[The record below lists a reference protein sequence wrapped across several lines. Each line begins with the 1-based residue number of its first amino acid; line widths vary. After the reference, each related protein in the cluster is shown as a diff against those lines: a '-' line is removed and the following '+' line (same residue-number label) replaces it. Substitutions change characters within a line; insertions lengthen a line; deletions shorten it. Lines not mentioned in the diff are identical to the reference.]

1 MTNVSKLLFFSCLF
15 FVLVVSPLYAE
26 NNPRGGAPTRQI
38 PEALAAK
45 GTVNRQSA
53 VPIAAASQSSGDGN
67 TENKEHAAGNRG
79 KIPPPGHPSAVPGK
93 TPSQAKKHSAR
104 ALSPVSLSFDD
115 ADMYQVIQTVF
126 GEILKVNYIVDQRVK
141 GRVTFRSVT
150 PVEGDRVLSVMEVIL
165 RLNGVGVVEEGGL
178 YRIVPIGDVAREPAE
193 VTVGRDPDS
202 FGVEGKSIIRVV
214 PVMYSQSSEI
224 VKLITPFLTTTAV
237 VIDVPNINHIML
249 VDTDANI
256 RRLLK
261 LIDLFDSEQTKKK
274 KPQVF
279 VYHVQNSKAKDI
291 ANILQQVFLS
301 SGRGGAVNPP
311 LAASPSAGKT
321 AGTSGGAPV
330 PGPRSGS
337 EGGLIVSGSQAGE
350 GLVSPITKIIAEENL
365 NSLIILSLPE
375 DYEVIKEAI
384 QRVDIIPRQV
394 VIEGVIAE
402 ITLKD
407 DLKLGVSWALTFSPG
422 GMNGV
427 LGALEGTVGFDVP
440 GATATS
446 TTGSGTFT
454 FAGTVGGDFKTVIDT
469 LATQSK
475 AKLLAV
481 PRILVT
487 DNKEARIQVGE
498 QVPIVTT
505 ETIAST
511 TTNAQRTIQYKD
523 IGIILKVKPRINE
536 GGLVTLDLAQEVSS
550 YDTITLFD
558 GETNIIVKKTE
569 ATTNLVVQ
577 DGQTI
582 LIGGLIRED
591 ISAARSG
598 IPYLSKIP
606 LLGYLFGSTTDENHR
621 KELIILLTPRVIK
634 NQHDARKATSSYVD
648 DMTKTGKGKLKK
660 EELIRDV
667 PRQEED
673 VKNDAA
679 GTGKGAQGKNGGPE
693 GQATKLPQGSK
704 DKEKPPVSV
713 QEETK
718 KNKTQKQAG
727 TGPQREIREGQGT
740 KEHEVTHTEA
750 PVARD
755 EIEVQRNRGQK
766 AEKQVP
772 PQQAP
777 KTSVEKVQDKGRK
790 KPEPARSQDSLAGK
804 EPAPREAG
812 EEPVPKVATGSQGE
826 S

>member
-1 MTNVSKLLFFSCLF
+1 
-15 FVLVVSPLYAE
+15 
-26 NNPRGGAPTRQI
+26 
-38 PEALAAK
+38 
-45 GTVNRQSA
+45 
-53 VPIAAASQSSGDGN
+53 
-67 TENKEHAAGNRG
+67 
-79 KIPPPGHPSAVPGK
+79 
-93 TPSQAKKHSAR
+93 
-104 ALSPVSLSFDD
+104 
-115 ADMYQVIQTVF
+115 MYQVIQTVF
-126 GEILKVNYIVDQRVK
+126 GEILRVNYIVDQRVK

-150 PVEGDRVLSVMEVIL
+150 PVEGDKVLSVMEVIL
-165 RLNGVGVVEEGGL
+165 RLNGVGVVEESGL
-178 YRIVPIGDVAREPAE
+178 YRIVPIGDVAKEPAE
-193 VTVGRDPDS
+193 VTVGRNPDS
-202 FGVEGKSIIRVV
+202 IEIEGKSIIRVV

-224 VKLITPFLTTTAV
+224 VKLITPFLTATAV

-249 VDTDANI
+249 VDTDANVK
-256 RRLLK
+256 RLLK
-261 LIDLFDSEQTKKK
+261 LIDLFDSEQTRKR

-301 SGRGGAVNPP
+301 SGHGGAANPP
-311 LAASPSAGKT
+311 LAASPSAGKA
-321 AGTSGGAPV
+321 AGASGAPAA
-330 PGPRSGS
+330 RSGP

-350 GLVSPITKIIAEENL
+350 GLISPITKIIAEENL

-384 QRVDIIPRQV
+384 RRVDIIPRQV
-394 VIEGVIAE
+394 IIEGVIAE

-407 DLKLGVSWALTFSPG
+407 DLKLGVSWALQFSPG

-427 LGALEGTVGFDVP
+427 LGAVDGTVGFDVP

-648 DMTKTGKGKLKK
+648 DITKTGKGKLKK

-667 PRQEED
+667 PRQD
-673 VKNDAA
+673 KDGKNDA
-679 GTGKGAQGKNGGPE
+679 G
-693 GQATKLPQGSK
+693 
-704 DKEKPPVSV
+704 
-713 QEETK
+713 
-718 KNKTQKQAG
+718 
-727 TGPQREIREGQGT
+727 EIREGRKT
-740 KEHEVTHTEA
+740 REHEMMHTEA
-750 PVARD
+750 PPARD
-755 EIEVQRNRGQK
+755 D
-766 AEKQVP
+766 P
-772 PQQAP
+772 
-777 KTSVEKVQDKGRK
+777 
-790 KPEPARSQDSLAGK
+790 AGK
-804 EPAPREAG
+804 EPAPRAAG
-812 EEPVPKVATGSQGE
+812 EEPVPKVAPRSQGE

>member
-1 MTNVSKLLFFSCLF
+1 MRRNWGRFIFVWCFLLA
-15 FVLVVSPLYAE
+15 VVVPSSYA
-26 NNPRGGAPTRQI
+26 
-38 PEALAAK
+38 
-45 GTVNRQSA
+45 
-53 VPIAAASQSSGDGN
+53 DGN
-67 TENKEHAAGNRG
+67 TMGTRSGAHGGTASSVPVEASGEAEAVEEPKGE
-79 KIPPPGHPSAVPGK
+79 IPPPGVNPK
-93 TPSQAKKHSAR
+93 AKKRVVRSAN
-104 ALSPVSLSFDD
+104 SVSLSFDD

-178 YRIVPIGDVAREPAE
+178 YRLVPIGEVAREPAE
-193 VTVGRDPDS
+193 VTVGRNPDS
-202 FGVEGKSIIRVV
+202 IEVEGKSIIRVV
-214 PVMYSQSSEI
+214 PIMYGQSSEI

-237 VIDVPNINHIML
+237 VVDVANINHIML
-249 VDTDANI
+249 VDTDANVK
-256 RRLLK
+256 RLLK
-261 LIDLFDSEQTKKK
+261 LIDLFDSEQTKQK

-301 SGRGGAVNPP
+301 SGRGGAANPP
-311 LAASPSAGKT
+311 LAASPSAGAKT
-321 AGTSGGAPV
+321 SASKESPGAAVRSALGGL
-330 PGPRSGS
+330 SGS
-337 EGGLIVSGSQAGE
+337 DSHMGD

-384 QRVDIIPRQV
+384 RRVDIIPRQV
-394 VIEGVIAE
+394 IIEGVIAE

-407 DLKLGVSWALTFSPG
+407 DLKLGVSWALQFSPG

-427 LGALEGTVGFDVP
+427 LGAVDGTVGFDVP
-440 GATATS
+440 GASATS
-446 TTGSGTFT
+446 TTGSGTFS
-454 FAGTVGGDFKTVIDT
+454 FAGTVGGDFKAVIDT

-511 TTNAQRTIQYKD
+511 TTTAQRTIQYKD

-606 LLGYLFGSTTDENHR
+606 LLGYLFGSTTEENHR

-648 DMTKTGKGKLKK
+648 DITKTGKGKLKK

-667 PRQEED
+667 PQE
-673 VKNDAA
+673 A
-679 GTGKGAQGKNGGPE
+679 NGGKP
-693 GQATKLPQGSK
+693 QAVPQSGTRK
-704 DKEKPPVSV
+704 DGTKPPEAKPPRQV
-713 QEETK
+713 EEGSNTK
-718 KNKTQKQAG
+718 
-727 TGPQREIREGQGT
+727 R
-740 KEHEVTHTEA
+740 HEVMQAEA
-750 PVARD
+750 M
-755 EIEVQRNRGQK
+755 
-766 AEKQVP
+766 
-772 PQQAP
+772 
-777 KTSVEKVQDKGRK
+777 
-790 KPEPARSQDSLAGK
+790 PAGGDIGVRSPDSPAAK
-804 EPAPREAG
+804 EPPPKVVFQGEAG
-812 EEPVPKVATGSQGE
+812 L
-826 S
+826 

>member
-1 MTNVSKLLFFSCLF
+1 MMTNCRKLVFFGCLF
-15 FVLVVSPLYAE
+15 FTLIVTPSYGE
-26 NNPRGGAPTRQI
+26 NNPRT
-38 PEALAAK
+38 
-45 GTVNRQSA
+45 A
-53 VPIAAASQSSGDGN
+53 VPRQVSQHSGEAEGPSSTDLRATQPSEKANPAQGTPDE
-67 TENKEHAAGNRG
+67 TS
-79 KIPPPGHPSAVPGK
+79 PPAPGMPRK
-93 TPSQAKKHSAR
+93 AKKLTAR
-104 ALSPVSLSFDD
+104 ASSPVSLSFDD

-150 PVEGDRVLSVMEVIL
+150 PIEGDRVLSVMEVIL
-165 RLNGVGVVEEGGL
+165 RLNGVGVVEEGDL
-178 YRIVPIGDVAREPAE
+178 YRIVPMGDVAREPAE

-202 FGVEGKSIIRVV
+202 IEIQGKSIIRVV

-237 VIDVPNINHIML
+237 VVDVPNINQIML
-249 VDTDANI
+249 VDTDANVK
-256 RRLLK
+256 RLLK
-261 LIDLFDSEQTKKK
+261 LIDLFDSEQTRKK

-301 SGRGGAVNPP
+301 SGRGGAANPP

-321 AGTSGGAPV
+321 AGTSGGT
-330 PGPRSGS
+330 PGAVARSGP
-337 EGGLIVSGSQAGE
+337 EGGLIVSGSQLGD
-350 GLVSPITKIIAEENL
+350 GLVSPITKIIAEESL
-365 NSLIILSLPE
+365 NALVILSLPE

-384 QRVDIIPRQV
+384 RRVDIIPRQV
-394 VIEGVIAE
+394 IIEGVIAE

-407 DLKLGVSWALTFSPG
+407 DLKLGVSWALQFSPG

-427 LGALEGTVGFDVP
+427 LGAVNGTVGFDVP

-446 TTGSGTFT
+446 TTGSGTFN
-454 FAGTVGGDFKTVIDT
+454 FAGTVGGDFKAVIDT

-511 TTNAQRTIQYKD
+511 TTAAQRTIQYKD

-634 NQHDARKATSSYVD
+634 NQQDARKATSSYVD
-648 DMTKTGKGKLKK
+648 DITKTGKGKLQK
-660 EELIRDV
+660 EELIRNI
-667 PRQEED
+667 PQEEKD
-673 VKNDAA
+673 GKKN
-679 GTGKGAQGKNGGPE
+679 TG
-693 GQATKLPQGSK
+693 
-704 DKEKPPVSV
+704 
-713 QEETK
+713 ETK
-718 KNKTQKQAG
+718 KDREVMDGGSEGQVKKAPQDG
-727 TGPQREIREGQGT
+727 TGEQKPQAQRQDARKDEARKEPGAKPARQIKEGQGT
-740 KEHEVTHTEA
+740 KKHEMM
-750 PVARD
+750 
-755 EIEVQRNRGQK
+755 Q
-766 AEKQVP
+766 
-772 PQQAP
+772 
-777 KTSVEKVQDKGRK
+777 S
-790 KPEPARSQDSLAGK
+790 
-804 EPAPREAG
+804 EPAPEAA
-812 EEPVPKVATGSQGE
+812 PGSGGK

>member
-1 MTNVSKLLFFSCLF
+1 MRRNWGRFIFVWCFLLA
-15 FVLVVSPLYAE
+15 VVVPSSYA
-26 NNPRGGAPTRQI
+26 
-38 PEALAAK
+38 
-45 GTVNRQSA
+45 
-53 VPIAAASQSSGDGN
+53 DGN
-67 TENKEHAAGNRG
+67 TMRTQPGAHGGTASSVPVEASGEAEAVEESKGE
-79 KIPPPGHPSAVPGK
+79 IPPPGVNPK
-93 TPSQAKKHSAR
+93 AKKRAVRSAN
-104 ALSPVSLSFDD
+104 PVSLSFDD

-178 YRIVPIGDVAREPAE
+178 YRLVPIGEVAREPAE
-193 VTVGRDPDS
+193 VTVGRNPDS
-202 FGVEGKSIIRVV
+202 IEVEGKSIIRVV
-214 PVMYSQSSEI
+214 PIMYGQSSEI

-237 VIDVPNINHIML
+237 VVDVANINHIML
-249 VDTDANI
+249 VDTDANVK
-256 RRLLK
+256 RLLK
-261 LIDLFDSEQTKKK
+261 LIDLFDSEQTKQK

-301 SGRGGAVNPP
+301 SGRGGAANPP
-311 LAASPSAGKT
+311 LAASPSAGAKT
-321 AGTSGGAPV
+321 SASKESPGAAVRSALGGL
-330 PGPRSGS
+330 SGS
-337 EGGLIVSGSQAGE
+337 DSHMGD

-384 QRVDIIPRQV
+384 RRVDIIPRQV
-394 VIEGVIAE
+394 IIEGVIAE

-407 DLKLGVSWALTFSPG
+407 DLKLGVSWALQFSPG

-427 LGALEGTVGFDVP
+427 LGAVDGTVGFDVP

-446 TTGSGTFT
+446 TTGSGTFS
-454 FAGTVGGDFKTVIDT
+454 FAGTVGGDFKAVIDT

-511 TTNAQRTIQYKD
+511 TTTAQRTIQYKD

-648 DMTKTGKGKLKK
+648 DITKTGKGKLKK

-667 PRQEED
+667 PQE
-673 VKNDAA
+673 A
-679 GTGKGAQGKNGGPE
+679 NGGKP
-693 GQATKLPQGSK
+693 QAVPQSSARK
-704 DKEKPPVSV
+704 D
-713 QEETK
+713 
-718 KNKTQKQAG
+718 
-727 TGPQREIREGQGT
+727 GT
-740 KEHEVTHTEA
+740 K
-750 PVARD
+750 
-755 EIEVQRNRGQK
+755 
-766 AEKQVP
+766 
-772 PQQAP
+772 
-777 KTSVEKVQDKGRK
+777 
-790 KPEPARSQDSLAGK
+790 
-804 EPAPREAG
+804 PREAKPPRQV
-812 EEPVPKVATGSQGE
+812 EEGGNTKRHEVMQAEAMPAGGDIGVRSPDSPAAKEPPPKVVFQGE
-826 S
+826 AGL

>member
-1 MTNVSKLLFFSCLF
+1 MTNVRKLILLSCLF
-15 FVLVVSPLYAE
+15 FVLVVPPLYAADSPQKAAPSRE
-26 NNPRGGAPTRQI
+26 TPEASAPRG
-38 PEALAAK
+38 EADA
-45 GTVNRQSA
+45 QSA
-53 VPIAAASQSSGDGN
+53 LPSAAVSPSAKNENVEKKGESAGD
-67 TENKEHAAGNRG
+67 RG
-79 KIPPPGHPSAVPGK
+79 KILPPGNPSAPLAK
-93 TPSQAKKHSAR
+93 TPSQTRKHGVR
-104 ALSPVSLSFDD
+104 AASPVSLSFDD

-126 GEILKVNYIVDQRVK
+126 GEILRVNYIVDQRVK

-150 PVEGDRVLSVMEVIL
+150 PVEGDKVLSVMEVIL

-202 FGVEGKSIIRVV
+202 IEVEGKSIIRVV

-237 VIDVPNINHIML
+237 VIDVPSINHIML
-249 VDTDANI
+249 VDTDANV

-301 SGRGGAVNPP
+301 SGRGGAANPP
-311 LAASPSAGKT
+311 LAALPSAGKT
-321 AGTSGGAPV
+321 AGASGAPAA
-330 PGPRSGS
+330 RSGP

-350 GLVSPITKIIAEENL
+350 GLISPITKIIAEENL

-384 QRVDIIPRQV
+384 RRVDIIPRQV
-394 VIEGVIAE
+394 IIEGVIAE

-407 DLKLGVSWALTFSPG
+407 DLKLGVSWALQFSPG

-427 LGALEGTVGFDVP
+427 LGAVDGTVGFDVP

-511 TTNAQRTIQYKD
+511 TTTAQRTIQYKD

-648 DMTKTGKGKLKK
+648 DITKTGKGKLKK

-667 PRQEED
+667 PRQD
-673 VKNDAA
+673 KDGKNDA
-679 GTGKGAQGKNGGPE
+679 G
-693 GQATKLPQGSK
+693 
-704 DKEKPPVSV
+704 
-713 QEETK
+713 ET
-718 KNKTQKQAG
+718 
-727 TGPQREIREGQGT
+727 REGRGT
-740 KEHEVTHTEA
+740 KEHEATHTE
-750 PVARD
+750 
-755 EIEVQRNRGQK
+755 
-766 AEKQVP
+766 VP
-772 PQQAP
+772 
-777 KTSVEKVQDKGRK
+777 S
-790 KPEPARSQDSLAGK
+790 
-804 EPAPREAG
+804 AG
-812 EEPVPKVATGSQGE
+812 EEPAAKAAARSTGE

>member
-1 MTNVSKLLFFSCLF
+1 MMTNCRKLVFFGCLF
-15 FVLVVSPLYAE
+15 FTLMVTPSYGD
-26 NNPRGGAPTRQI
+26 NNPRT
-38 PEALAAK
+38 
-45 GTVNRQSA
+45 A
-53 VPIAAASQSSGDGN
+53 VPRQVSQRNGTAEGPSSTDPLATQPSEKANLAQATADEAARPA
-67 TENKEHAAGNRG
+67 
-79 KIPPPGHPSAVPGK
+79 PGMPRKARK
-93 TPSQAKKHSAR
+93 LTAR
-104 ALSPVSLSFDD
+104 ASSPVSLSFDD

-126 GEILKVNYIVDQRVK
+126 GEILRVNYIVDQRVK

-150 PVEGDRVLSVMEVIL
+150 PVEGDRVLSVMEDIL
-165 RLNGVGVVEEGGL
+165 RLNGVGVVEEDDL

-202 FGVEGKSIIRVV
+202 IEIQGKSIIHVV
-214 PVMYSQSSEI
+214 PVMYSQSAEI
-224 VKLITPFLTTTAV
+224 IKLITPFLTTTAV
-237 VIDVPNINHIML
+237 AIDVSNINHIML
-249 VDTDANI
+249 VDTDSNVK
-256 RRLLK
+256 RLLK
-261 LIDLFDSEQTKKK
+261 LINLFDSEQTKQK

-301 SGRGGAVNPP
+301 SGRGGAANPP
-311 LAASPSAGKT
+311 LAASPSAGAATPASKQPP
-321 AGTSGGAPV
+321 GAAA
-330 PGPRSGS
+330 RSAP
-337 EGGLIVSGSQAGE
+337 EGLSASGSQLGD

-384 QRVDIIPRQV
+384 RRVDIIPRQV
-394 VIEGVIAE
+394 IIEGVIAE

-407 DLKLGVSWALTFSPG
+407 DLKLGVSWALQFSPD

-427 LGALEGTVGFDVP
+427 LGSVNGTVGFDVP

-446 TTGSGTFT
+446 TTGSGTFS
-454 FAGTVGGDFKTVIDT
+454 FAGTVGGDFKAVIDT

-511 TTNAQRTIQYKD
+511 TTAAQRTIQYKD

-634 NQHDARKATSSYVD
+634 NQQDARKTTASYVD
-648 DMTKTGKGKLKK
+648 DITKTGKGKLKK

-667 PRQEED
+667 PQEANGWKPQA
-673 VKNDAA
+673 VPQSGA
-679 GTGKGAQGKNGGPE
+679 GKDGTLKPPE
-693 GQATKLPQGSK
+693 AKLPRQI
-704 DKEKPPVSV
+704 KEASNT
-713 QEETK
+713 E
-718 KNKTQKQAG
+718 
-727 TGPQREIREGQGT
+727 R
-740 KEHEVTHTEA
+740 HEVTQTEA
-750 PVARD
+750 M
-755 EIEVQRNRGQK
+755 
-766 AEKQVP
+766 
-772 PQQAP
+772 
-777 KTSVEKVQDKGRK
+777 
-790 KPEPARSQDSLAGK
+790 PAGGDIGVRSPDSPAAK
-804 EPAPREAG
+804 EPPPKVVFQGEAG
-812 EEPVPKVATGSQGE
+812 L
-826 S
+826 

>member
-1 MTNVSKLLFFSCLF
+1 MMTNCGKLVFFGCLF
-15 FVLVVSPLYAE
+15 FTLTVSPSYGDD
-26 NNPRGGAPTRQI
+26 NPRTAIPRQVSQHNGATEGPSSTG
-38 PEALAAK
+38 PLA
-45 GTVNRQSA
+45 TQ
-53 VPIAAASQSSGDGN
+53 
-67 TENKEHAAGNRG
+67 
-79 KIPPPGHPSAVPGK
+79 PSEK
-93 TPSQAKKHSAR
+93 AKKLTAR
-104 ALSPVSLSFDD
+104 ASSPVSLSFDD

-126 GEILKVNYIVDQRVK
+126 GEILRVNYVVDQRVK

-150 PVEGDRVLSVMEVIL
+150 PIEGDRVLSVMEVIL
-165 RLNGVGVVEEGGL
+165 RLNGVGVVEEGDL
-178 YRIVPIGDVAREPAE
+178 YRIVPISDVAREPAE

-202 FGVEGKSIIRVV
+202 IEVQGKSIIRVV
-214 PVMYSQSSEI
+214 PVMYSQSAEI
-224 VKLITPFLTTTAV
+224 IKLITPFLTTTAV
-237 VIDVPNINHIML
+237 VIDVSSINHIML
-249 VDTDANI
+249 VDTDANVK
-256 RRLLK
+256 RLLK
-261 LIDLFDSEQTKKK
+261 LIDLFDSEQTRKK

-301 SGRGGAVNPP
+301 SGRGGAANPP
-311 LAASPSAGKT
+311 LAASPSASPKT
-321 AGTSGGAPV
+321 SASKESPVAAARSALGGL
-330 PGPRSGS
+330 SGS
-337 EGGLIVSGSQAGE
+337 DSHMGE

-365 NSLIILSLPE
+365 NSLVILSSPE

-384 QRVDIIPRQV
+384 RRVDIIPRQV

-402 ITLKD
+402 ISLKD
-407 DLKLGVSWALTFSPG
+407 DLKLGVSWALQFSPG

-427 LGALEGTVGFDVP
+427 LGALDGTVGFDVP
-440 GATATS
+440 GATSTS
-446 TTGSGTFT
+446 TTDSGTFN
-454 FAGTVGGDFKTVIDT
+454 FAGTVGGDFKAVIDM

-511 TTNAQRTIQYKD
+511 TTAAQRTIQYKD

-577 DGQTI
+577 DGQTV

-591 ISAARSG
+591 TSTARSG

-634 NQHDARKATSSYVD
+634 NQWDARKATSSYVD
-648 DMTKTGKGKLKK
+648 DITKTGKGKLKK

-667 PRQEED
+667 PQEERD
-673 VKNDAA
+673 GKKDEVRKQPTPEPVRQIREGLGTKKHEMMQSEVSPAA
-679 GTGKGAQGKNGGPE
+679 GDTVAQRNG
-693 GQATKLPQGSK
+693 
-704 DKEKPPVSV
+704 V
-713 QEETK
+713 Q
-718 KNKTQKQAG
+718 KTQKQNQVQQSSNKTTENG
-727 TGPQREIREGQGT
+727 QSKDREEPEGPR
-740 KEHEVTHTEA
+740 
-750 PVARD
+750 
-755 EIEVQRNRGQK
+755 
-766 AEKQVP
+766 P
-772 PQQAP
+772 P
-777 KTSVEKVQDKGRK
+777 GRPAVK
-790 KPEPARSQDSLAGK
+790 KPAPEAAPDGGGK
-804 EPAPREAG
+804 
-812 EEPVPKVATGSQGE
+812 S
-826 S
+826 

>member
-1 MTNVSKLLFFSCLF
+1 MRRNWRRFIFVWCLLLAVIVPS
-15 FVLVVSPLYAE
+15 SYAD
-26 NNPRGGAPTRQI
+26 NNTMGTQPGAHNGTAGSVPV
-38 PEALAAK
+38 EASGETEAVEEPK
-45 GTVNRQSA
+45 GET
-53 VPIAAASQSSGDGN
+53 
-67 TENKEHAAGNRG
+67 
-79 KIPPPGHPSAVPGK
+79 PPPTPPGVNPKVKKRAVRSAN
-93 TPSQAKKHSAR
+93 
-104 ALSPVSLSFDD
+104 PVSLSFDD

-126 GEILKVNYIVDQRVK
+126 GEILKANYIVDQRVK

-150 PVEGDRVLSVMEVIL
+150 PVEGDRVLSIMEVIL

-193 VTVGRDPDS
+193 VTVGRNPDS
-202 FGVEGKSIIRVV
+202 IVVEGKSIIRVV

-249 VDTDANI
+249 IDTDANVK
-256 RRLLK
+256 RLLK
-261 LIDLFDSEQTKKK
+261 LIDLFDSEQTKQK

-301 SGRGGAVNPP
+301 SGRGGAANPP
-311 LAASPSAGKT
+311 LAASPSAG
-321 AGTSGGAPV
+321 AATSAPKQPPGAAVRGAP
-330 PGPRSGS
+330 
-337 EGGLIVSGSQAGE
+337 EGLSASGSQLGE

-384 QRVDIIPRQV
+384 RRVDIIPRQV
-394 VIEGVIAE
+394 IIEGVIAE

-407 DLKLGVSWALTFSPG
+407 DLKLGVSWALQFSPG

-427 LGALEGTVGFDVP
+427 LGAVDGTVGFDVP

-446 TTGSGTFT
+446 TTGSGTFS
-454 FAGTVGGDFKTVIDT
+454 FAGTVGGDFKAVIDT

-511 TTNAQRTIQYKD
+511 TTTAQRTIQYKD

-648 DMTKTGKGKLKK
+648 DITKVGKGKLKK

-667 PRQEED
+667 PQ
-673 VKNDAA
+673 DANGGKPQA
-679 GTGKGAQGKNGGPE
+679 VPQPGTGKDG
-693 GQATKLPQGSK
+693 T
-704 DKEKPPVSV
+704 KPPEAKPPRPIKEGSN
-713 QEETK
+713 TK
-718 KNKTQKQAG
+718 
-727 TGPQREIREGQGT
+727 R
-740 KEHEVTHTEA
+740 HEVMQAEA
-750 PVARD
+750 M
-755 EIEVQRNRGQK
+755 
-766 AEKQVP
+766 
-772 PQQAP
+772 
-777 KTSVEKVQDKGRK
+777 
-790 KPEPARSQDSLAGK
+790 PAGGDIGVRSPDSPAAK
-804 EPAPREAG
+804 EPPPKVVFQGEAG
-812 EEPVPKVATGSQGE
+812 L
-826 S
+826 

>member
-1 MTNVSKLLFFSCLF
+1 MTSHNSRLLLVLQKTPVGDGSMMTNCGKLVFFGCLF
-15 FVLVVSPLYAE
+15 FTLMVTPSYGD
-26 NNPRGGAPTRQI
+26 NNPRA
-38 PEALAAK
+38 
-45 GTVNRQSA
+45 A
-53 VPIAAASQSSGDGN
+53 VPRQVSQHNGAATGPSSTDPLATQPSEKANQVHGTPD
-67 TENKEHAAGNRG
+67 EAAR
-79 KIPPPGHPSAVPGK
+79 PAPGMPRK
-93 TPSQAKKHSAR
+93 AKKLTAR
-104 ALSPVSLSFDD
+104 ASGPVSLSFDD

-126 GEILKVNYIVDQRVK
+126 GEILKVNYIVDQRVR

-165 RLNGVGVVEEGGL
+165 RLNDVGVVEEGGL
-178 YRIVPIGDVAREPAE
+178 YRIVPISDIAREPAE

-202 FGVEGKSIIRVV
+202 IEIEGKSIIRVV

-237 VIDVPNINHIML
+237 VIDVPNTNHIML
-249 VDTDANI
+249 VDTDANVK
-256 RRLLK
+256 RLLK
-261 LIDLFDSEQTKKK
+261 LIDLFDSEQTRKK

-311 LAASPSAGKT
+311 LAAPPSAGKT
-321 AGTSGGAPV
+321 AGTSGAAPGAV
-330 PGPRSGS
+330 ARSGS
-337 EGGLIVSGSQAGE
+337 EGGLIGSGSQLGE

-365 NSLIILSLPE
+365 NSLVILSSPE

-384 QRVDIIPRQV
+384 RRVDIIPRQV
-394 VIEGVIAE
+394 LVEGVIAE
-402 ITLKD
+402 ISLKD
-407 DLKLGVSWALTFSPG
+407 DLKLGVSWALQFSPG

-427 LGALEGTVGFDVP
+427 LGALNGTVGFDVP
-440 GATATS
+440 GSTSTS
-446 TTGSGTFT
+446 TTGSGTFN
-454 FAGTVGGDFKTVIDT
+454 FAGTVGGDFKAVIDM

-511 TTNAQRTIQYKD
+511 TTAAQRTIQYKD

-550 YDTITLFD
+550 YSTITLFD

-569 ATTNLVVQ
+569 ATTSLVVQ

-591 ISAARSG
+591 ISTARSG
-598 IPYLSKIP
+598 IPFLSKIP

-634 NQHDARKATSSYVD
+634 NQQGARKATSSYVD
-648 DMTKTGKGKLKK
+648 DITKTGKGKLKK
-660 EELIRDV
+660 EELIRDI
-667 PRQEED
+667 PQEE
-673 VKNDAA
+673 NE
-679 GTGKGAQGKNGGPE
+679 GK
-693 GQATKLPQGSK
+693 K
-704 DKEKPPVSV
+704 DEVRKQS
-713 QEETK
+713 
-718 KNKTQKQAG
+718 TQ
-727 TGPQREIREGQGT
+727 
-740 KEHEVTHTEA
+740 
-750 PVARD
+750 
-755 EIEVQRNRGQK
+755 
-766 AEKQVP
+766 
-772 PQQAP
+772 
-777 KTSVEKVQDKGRK
+777 
-790 KPEPARSQDSLAGK
+790 EPAQQ
-804 EPAPREAG
+804 E
-812 EEPVPKVATGSQGE
+812 GSQKTPKQD
-826 S
+826 